1 MSSPLFGIY
10 YFLLLRTMI
19 SCMTHYCCQ
28 NRERAMIYPGRGKV
42 AYLVDTKVCI
52 RVEVVVTGGHLIWA
66 EEFGH
71 LAPAGTGRQAGGMGC
86 VWRSRRPR
94 SMLDRRHRLGQR
106 GGLCRLR
113 RNYADWLSLW
123 LRLLVREETTEER
136 ACEVHLLLEDKAN
149 TDRNRLKLYHV
160 AQFFFIHSK
169 GLAEDL
175 AAIPRS
181 IFRLL
186 SCLAAH
192 LSGAVW

>member
-1 MSSPLFGIY
+1 MHNNSVRL
-10 YFLLLRTMI
+10 
-19 SCMTHYCCQ
+19 HCQ
-28 NRERAMIYPGRGKV
+28 INNTSWSHIHSALNYNDRNVLPGRVPNYLGFIIFSYWEQWYHAWLIAAASTERAMMYPVRGKV

-52 RVEVVVTGGHLIWA
+52 RVEVVVTRGHLIWA

-113 RNYADWLSLW
+113 RNYADWLRLW

-136 ACEVHLLLEDKAN
+136 A
-149 TDRNRLKLYHV
+149 
-160 AQFFFIHSK
+160 
-169 GLAEDL
+169 
-175 AAIPRS
+175 
-181 IFRLL
+181 
-186 SCLAAH
+186 
-192 LSGAVW
+192 

>member
-1 MSSPLFGIY
+1 
-10 YFLLLRTMI
+10 MI
-19 SCMTHYCCQ
+19 C
-28 NRERAMIYPGRGKV
+28 PVRGKV

-113 RNYADWLSLW
+113 RNYADWLRLW

-136 ACEVHLLLEDKAN
+136 ACEVQGHLLLEDKAN
-149 TDRNRLKLYHV
+149 MDGTANRLKQDHA
-160 AQFFFIHSK
+160 AQFFYSQRGTDRGFSSHS
-169 GLAEDL
+169 
-175 AAIPRS
+175 S
-181 IFRLL
+181 
-186 SCLAAH
+186 
-192 LSGAVW
+192 